1 MEAFDNSFN
10 DFALL
15 TYLVQDTINIIYNES
30 LEIIKEKI
38 INILKA
44 INLIDSNKNFSNLNN
59 DNQFKTIINDEK
71 VEPIL
76 KGKKSKDKMNNITNI
91 KYSGN
96 IDNENLDYEK
106 FLCKFRPIFQE
117 YFSVLFQSN
126 YENFSDKIR
135 NKLNLIIKEDVIYNE
150 FSQEKLNFIE
160 EDVNSKYFNE
170 FSLSA
175 LKLCLYMHLHE
186 PKLIF
191 NLPSC
196 FKENKNIKRKL
207 IFHYYKKDE
216 FINIEGFPKEK
227 SCCVLILP
235 SPLLRSNYSYQG
247 IKPAVYIVT
256 EPTKEII
263 NECELSYK
271 EKEKLKEKEFEKE
284 IDEIKIEASE
294 NNKIV
299 KDKKILYEKEN
310 IKSDESDNLKIK
322 DVKTYEQ
329 TSYELENKITDQI
342 EENKKKDFEK
352 EKGAIIGKYWFIIFK

>member
-1 MEAFDNSFN
+1 
-10 DFALL
+10 
-15 TYLVQDTINIIYNES
+15 
-30 LEIIKEKI
+30 
-38 INILKA
+38 
-44 INLIDSNKNFSNLNN
+44 
-59 DNQFKTIINDEK
+59 
-71 VEPIL
+71 
-76 KGKKSKDKMNNITNI
+76 
-91 KYSGN
+91 
-96 IDNENLDYEK
+96 
-106 FLCKFRPIFQE
+106 
-117 YFSVLFQSN
+117 
-126 YENFSDKIR
+126 
-135 NKLNLIIKEDVIYNE
+135 
-150 FSQEKLNFIE
+150 
-160 EDVNSKYFNE
+160 
-170 FSLSA
+170 
-175 LKLCLYMHLHE
+175 MHLHE